1 LPKASFSCLIAG
13 EPYRAP
19 LHPPFGRLL
28 RDASPDMGAEQFGR
42 LDGGSR
48 IPSHGRASAAH
59 NCTDSSLGCSEECE
73 GQGDK
78 AAGAEGF
85 GSLRDEGFA
94 RLRLVGAGHSGPVLR
109 TRADTMLQHQGF
121 VWALTT
127 RRTSKAS
134 SLRMPQGSSMG
145 WLDAHN
151 RRAFLCA
158 PLRRG
163 YVAHR
168 TIGSQMTHW

>member
-1 LPKASFSCLIAG
+1 MPKASFSCLIAG

-19 LHPPFGRLL
+19 LHSPFGRPL
-28 RDASPDMGAEQFGR
+28 RDASPDMGVERFGR

-59 NCTDSSLGCSEECE
+59 NRTDSSLGCSEECE

-109 TRADTMLQHQGF
+109 TRERSRTTDQGGHHAPAPGIRPGF
-121 VWALTT
+121 DNQAYLKGFEPTDAVRKLYGV
-127 RRTSKAS
+127 AS
-134 SLRMPQGSSMG
+134 
-145 WLDAHN
+145 
-151 RRAFLCA
+151 RA
-158 PLRRG
+158 
-163 YVAHR
+163 
-168 TIGSQMTHW
+168 Q